1 MTTDRETIEKIIA
14 GDTLQFRV
22 VIEQYKR
29 LVYNIAFRM
38 VPNAADREDLC
49 QDVFV
54 KVYQNLSSF
63 QFESKLSTWIARIA
77 FNTCVNHLKKKR
89 VPLFHDF
96 MPEKVSVEDFGDLA
110 KSPYE
115 EMEHTDIAGKIEI
128 EIEKL
133 PAVFRTILTLF
144 HLEQMSYE
152 EIGKTMAMPAG
163 TVKSYLFR
171 ARKLLKERLTRHY
184 VQEELWERGI

>member
-63 QFESKLSTWIARIA
+63 QFESMLSTWIARIA